1 MKHFWVASAV
11 CLFPFFGITA
21 QAQSYD
27 SILGDAL
34 SIAEPG
40 SHWFAV
46 VGDDQAVLIDGDAGS
61 VEGSLTLSMFSPAI
75 EAHLAKGRIYSY
87 GSFYTRTYY
96 GERTDA
102 VLTFDVSSARP
113 VSEIIIP
120 PKSAGIGHGGMI
132 GLIEDRFVGVW
143 NITPAM
149 SVSVVDTLEDR
160 FVGEISTPG
169 CAGVYPVAAGFLM
182 ACGDGRL
189 QFIRL
194 DSAGAEVERLR
205 SDSFFTI
212 DQDPVFDFA
221 VPTAT
226 GWMFLTLEGLVYEA
240 SVSEGQIFLSEPW
253 SINPKDEPN
262 GTDLNG
268 VPTDPD
274 DAWRIGGKQ
283 AFAFNPAT
291 GLLVTV
297 MHEGGGQETFEDAG
311 TQLWAFSTVTQRR
324 AYVIDLDE
332 ESKARSVELTADQE
346 PLLIVAPEKGDELQI
361 RDGLSGRLLRVVPE
375 ISGSALQRL
384 E

>member
-268 VPTDPD
+268 VPIDPD